1 MAHSPGSVPRGFPA
15 GTGWRFFASYLAL
28 FLPFAVAT
36 PYLQL
41 LLRMRGFE
49 RDEIGFIQ
57 GLFELMAVAAPPVW
71 GIVSD
76 RTGRPRLAL
85 ALAVMGMVPA
95 FLLFGVVQSL
105 VPALVVALVFGF
117 FYRPLIPL
125 TDGITLRFVKQHG
138 GDYGKVRIGG
148 SIAFMV
154 AVVTLERVG
163 IAESREGGI
172 ILTAMAVAG
181 LMQFVCIAL
190 IPGDRRSNAAP
201 AEAADHHHVDRAGL
215 RLFLRRPFI
224 CFTAAAFLGRV
235 AMMSYYGFFSLYL
248 KEVHGYE
255 NAGYIWILGPLSE
268 IPVIYASG
276 RIMDRIG
283 VRNLFALGLL
293 GCALRLFGFS
303 VASAI
308 WMILPLQLLH
318 ALTFG
323 AFHCSSVTYVS
334 RIVPQRLQSTAQ
346 TVFAAVTVGG
356 GGIVGGSVGGLV
368 ARHAGYSVLYGAF
381 AGIAL
386 LALLLLL
393 LTVPAVEGHVK
404 DRPAAVPDPG
414 AGPRS

>member
-1 MAHSPGSVPRGFPA
+1 MASSPGAARRAFPA
-15 GTGWRFFASYLAL
+15 GIGWRFFLSYLVL

-71 GIVSD
+71 GILSD

-95 FLLFGVVQSL
+95 FLLFGTVRSL
-105 VPALVVALVFGF
+105 VPAVFVALLFGF

-125 TDGITLRFVKQHG
+125 TDGITLRFIKQHG

-154 AVVTLERVG
+154 AVITLERVG
-163 IAESREGGI
+163 IAQSRSGGI
-172 ILTAMAVAG
+172 ILVAMAVAG
-181 LMQFVCIAL
+181 LMQFFCISL
-190 IPGDRRSNAAP
+190 IPGNHDRGGNGR
-201 AEAADHHHVDRAGL
+201 AEPEHTHLDRAGM
-215 RLFLRRPFI
+215 RVFLRREFL
-224 CFTAAAFLGRV
+224 CFTGAAFLGRV

-248 KEVHGYE
+248 KEVHGFE

-283 VRNLFALGLL
+283 VRNLFALGLF

-334 RIVPQRLQSTAQ
+334 RIVPQRMQSTAQ
-346 TVFAAVTVGG
+346 AVFAAVTVGG
-356 GGIVGGSVGGLV
+356 GGIIGGSVGGLV

-381 AGIAL
+381 GGVAL

-393 LTVPAVEGHVK
+393 FTVPAVEGHPK
-404 DRPAAVPDPG
+404 DRPNQRV
-414 AGPRS
+414 